1 MPPHLSLKARL
12 GYGCALPLALLV
24 AWQFLLAAYIG
35 GLGGF
40 GGMLAVIA
48 SFVVVPAAAVLNL
61 WVLAP
66 RWLSPWGA
74 FCAGLALP
82 VVAGVAELLVFQGM
96 VRNSRWV
103 EQAAG
108 QPAVVLLL
116 ASFALP
122 LVASIVF
129 ALLRR
134 RRERVLPTPAE
145 N

>member
-12 GYGCALPLALLV
+12 GYGCALPLALYA

-40 GGMLAVIA
+40 GGMLVVIA
-48 SFVVVPAAAVLNL
+48 SFAAVPAAAVLNL

-66 RWLSPWGA
+66 RWRSPWRA
-74 FCAGLALP
+74 FLAGLALP
-82 VVAGVAELLVFQGM
+82 LVAGAAQLLVFQGM
-96 VRNSRWV
+96 VRHSRLL
-103 EQAAG
+103 EQAAA
-108 QPAVVLLL
+108 QPAAWLLL

-122 LVASIVF
+122 LLAAVLF

-134 RRERVLPTPAE
+134 RRERSLPSNPE